1 MTARNVQD
9 AAKRAGLPWTT
20 AKGFDTFL
28 PISNHVEQS
37 RIIDPH
43 RIDLSLSVDGQQRQA
58 GNTEHM
64 IVKIPQLLGAI
75 SRVMALEPGDVVLTG
90 TPSGVGEVK
99 VGSTMEA
106 ELRERGELL
115 AQIKVRVAQRDG
127 PYEFREA

>member
-28 PISNHVEQS
+28 PISNHVDQS
-37 RIIDPH
+37 RIINPH
-43 RIDLSLSVDGQQRQA
+43 RIDLSLTVDGQQRQA
-58 GNTEHM
+58 GNTEQM
-64 IVKIPQLLGAI
+64 IFKIPQLLGAI

-106 ELRERGELL
+106 ELSERGELL
-115 AQIKVRVAQRDG
+115 AQIKARVAQREG